1 MKEEIP
7 LSIKIQESKFIQEKY
22 VNNTINK
29 KIPAVM
35 MIVQNV
41 AIYLNIIIILRILN
55 KPNVN
60 IMKLNSTADLEENVF
75 VGMKK

>member
-41 AIYLNIIIILRILN
+41 AIYLNIITVSGISSAI
-55 KPNVN
+55 V
-60 IMKLNSTADLEENVF
+60 
-75 VGMKK
+75 